1 MSRQQPFSLPTP
13 SFAWFDGL
21 IAGLRPPAWLQ
32 HELENRLV
40 LLLNHVLQQEPEA
53 MARLQRQRGKPLRVE
68 WNAFSL
74 TLQATPA
81 GLLERVDG
89 AAPADLTVT
98 VRGSAVELGRQ
109 WMAGERPPVE
119 IQGDVQFAAEVAWL
133 ADNVRWD
140 IEEDLSRVV
149 GDAPAHLIA
158 NMARRVSGVL
168 KQWIGRAGGMDAAS
182 TGGDV
187 RPAHPSRAPEP
198 GAPS

>member
-1 MSRQQPFSLPTP
+1 MSRQQPFSMPNP
-13 SFAWFDGL
+13 SFAWFDQL

-53 MARLQRQRGKPLRVE
+53 MARLQRQRGKPLRVV

-81 GLLERVDG
+81 GLLERMDATVQ
-89 AAPADLTVT
+89 AELTVT
-98 VRGSAVELGRQ
+98 VRGTALELGRQ
-109 WMAGERPPVE
+109 WMSGERPPVE
-119 IQGDVQFAAEVAWL
+119 IQGDVQLAAEVAWL

-140 IEEDLSRVV
+140 IEEDLSRVL

-158 NMARRVSGVL
+158 GVARRMATAL
-168 KQWIGRAGGMDAAS
+168 AGWSAQ
-182 TGGDV
+182 V
-187 RPAHPSRAPEP
+187 RPAASHPSDDGARPANPSRAPEA
-198 GAPS
+198 GAP